1 MPEQFLVNSSTSL
14 HGFFVHCERLFKEH
28 RVIRFTWR
36 IGKDRSLDQNRMCF
50 EIYVRVGRALYGGDT
65 AHARAECK
73 LTIGVPILR
82 EEDEKFRE
90 SYDKIIKPVAYQ
102 DKLALMEWFPVTR
115 LMTVKQC
122 QRYIDTTFDTYTLK
136 GVDFGGLLNDRQTA

>member
-1 MPEQFLVNSSTSL
+1 MPKQFQVNSQASL
-14 HGFFVHCERLFKEH
+14 QGFFNHCERLFSDHK
-28 RVIRFTWR
+28 VVRFFWR
-36 IGKDRSLDQNRMCF
+36 LGKDRSLDQNRMCF
-50 EIYVRVGRALYGGDT
+50 ELYQRIGRSLYGDDS

-102 DKLALMEWFPVTR
+102 DKLDLMEWFPVTR

-122 QRYIDTTFDTYTLK
+122 QRYIDTVFDRYTLK
-136 GVDFGGLLNDRQTA
+136 GVDFGALLDAQH